1 MHVTFTGFLL
11 SLGHFAAMTA
21 LRVAGH
27 AMAGRETGHFPERA
41 MRGLGAVEG
50 VAFGL
55 LTLLPGFAFSSVL
68 TRFETRKA
76 LIVE

>member
-1 MHVTFTGFLL
+1 MHVTFTDFLL

-41 MRGLGAVEG
+41 IRGLGAVEG

-68 TRFETRKA
+68 SRFETRKA